1 MSDSILIAL
10 LVAGIG
16 IFASALAS
24 GLETGIYV
32 LNRVRLA
39 VRAGQ
44 GDANAHRLRDELKN
58 PARTLS
64 TLLVVNNIA
73 NYAGSLGIAAILSM
87 YFADPLWVV
96 ILNTLIVVPI
106 LFVFAETLPKDIFR
120 TRADT
125 LVYMMSGGLLW
136 VRRLF
141 TVCGLVP
148 LVAGVGNL
156 AARVVGGQHGLDLGP
171 RARVAKLLRES
182 VGSGGLTSH
191 QASLTERVLA
201 MDRLTV
207 SSEMTPWRGVVCLS
221 TSDGHSGLAVAAQRT
236 RRSRLPVVDLQGKVV
251 GTIETMQTLLRPEAE
266 IEDLIQSVPMIPGDT
281 PVLEALEMLRSERK
295 PMAIIL
301 SSDTSGKPIGLVT
314 LKDLVEPLTGDLI
327 AW

>member
-1 MSDSILIAL
+1 M
-10 LVAGIG
+10 
-16 IFASALAS
+16 
-24 GLETGIYV
+24 
-32 LNRVRLA
+32 A

-44 GDANAHRLRDELKN
+44 GDLNAHRLRDELKN

-87 YFADPLWVV
+87 YFTDPLWVV

-106 LFVFAETLPKDIFR
+106 LFIFAETLPKDIFR

-136 VRRLF
+136 GRRLF

-207 SSEMTPWRGVVCLS
+207 SSEMTPWRGVVSLS

>member
-1 MSDSILIAL
+1 MSDSILIASL
-10 LVAGIG
+10 IAGLG
-16 IFASALAS
+16 ILASALAS

-39 VRAGQ
+39 VRVGQ
-44 GDANAHRLRDELKN
+44 GDRNARRLRDELKD
-58 PARTLS
+58 PSRTLS

-73 NYAGSLGIAAILSM
+73 NYAGSLGIAAILTL
-87 YFADPLWVV
+87 YFTDPLWVV

-106 LFVFAETLPKDIFR
+106 LFIFAETLPKDIFR

-125 LVYMMSGGLLW
+125 LVYMMSGGLLL
-136 VRRLF
+136 VRRVF

-156 AARVVGGQHGLDLGP
+156 AARIVGGQRGLDLGP

-207 SSEMTPWRGVVCLS
+207 SSEMTPWRGVVSLS
-221 TSDGHSGLAVAAQRT
+221 TSDGQSGLAVAARRT
-236 RRSRLPVVDLQGKVV
+236 RRSRLPVVDLRGEVV
-251 GTIETMQTLLRPEAE
+251 GTIETMQTLLRPEAK
-266 IEDLIQSVPMIPGDT
+266 IEDLIQSVPMISGDT

-295 PMAIIL
+295 PMAIVL
-301 SSDTSGKPIGLVT
+301 GSDTSGVPVGLVT

>member
-1 MSDSILIAL
+1 MTDSILLALCIAL
-10 LVAGIG
+10 FG

-44 GDANAHRLRDELKN
+44 GNANARRLRDELKS

-64 TLLVVNNIA
+64 TLLIVNNIA

-87 YFADPLWVV
+87 YFSDPLWVI

-106 LFVFAETLPKDIFR
+106 LFVFAETLPKDVFR

-125 LVYMMSGGLLW
+125 LVYSMSGGLLW
-136 VRRLF
+136 VRRFF

-148 LVAGVGNL
+148 LVAGVGHL
-156 AARVVGGQHGLDLGP
+156 AARILGGQQGLDLGP

-182 VGSGGLTSH
+182 VGAGGLTSH

-207 SSEMTPWRGVVCLS
+207 ATEMTPWRGVVSLS
-221 TSDGHSGLAVAAQRT
+221 TSDGKSGLAVAARRT
-236 RRSRLPVVDLQGKVV
+236 RRSRLPVVDVQGQVV
-251 GTIETMQTLLRPEAE
+251 GTIETMQTLLRPEAN
-266 IEDLIQSVPMIPGDT
+266 IEDLIQSVPMISGDT
-281 PVLEALEMLRSERK
+281 PVLEALEMLRNERK
-295 PMAIIL
+295 PMAIVL
-301 SSDTSGKPIGLVT
+301 GSDTSPVPVGLVT